1 MSSKSPS
8 KTRFSG
14 TIVLNK
20 FLFFAL
26 IICAV
31 AFGAG
36 ILALVQHLGGTVA
49 IVNGEKISRD
59 DLYEAMYNSSGSSTL
74 EDLIVRVLV
83 DQEAKKAGVS
93 VSDSELQD
101 QIQKI
106 INEQYGSESV
116 FESTLQYYGMTR
128 QAFEDQWRTYLLAEK
143 ILKPSL
149 SASDEEIQA
158 YFDAHHDELNQKESV
173 TLREI
178 VTATKEEAQAV
189 LDQLKAGADFAT
201 LASQKSIDSSKSNGG
216 NVGVVYRGDYPSQV
230 ESVIFGLKVG
240 DFSDPVQVDNGYAI
254 FNVTARTDAKVVT
267 LDEVKDKVKDLVLN
281 EKVQNSLSD
290 WISEIRSQAN
300 IQYK

>member
-1 MSSKSPS
+1 M
-8 KTRFSG
+8 
-14 TIVLNK
+14 LNK

-31 AFGAG
+31 ALGAG

-83 DQEAKKAGVS
+83 NQEAKKAGVS

-128 QAFEDQWRTYLLAEK
+128 QAFEEQWRTYLLAEK

-267 LDEVKDKVKDLVLN
+267 LDEVKDKVKDLVLD

-290 WISEIRSQAN
+290 WISEIRSQAS